1 VNSSPFVFSDCS
13 ASVFCCQYDWGGDA
27 SLLFL
32 PRVSVVGLADKV
44 DVSFATVIDWKGVT
58 FTSGLTSPPA
68 LIEVVSSFG
77 TNLVKD

>member
-1 VNSSPFVFSDCS
+1 MNSSSFVFSDCS

-44 DVSFATVIDWKGVT
+44 DVS
-58 FTSGLTSPPA
+58 
-68 LIEVVSSFG
+68 
-77 TNLVKD
+77 